1 MLKRIIANCCLLVS
15 CLLFFSVSCGQEKL
29 PETEIEKIRF
39 AFNGVE
45 RSFSV
50 VGKQSASSEECS
62 SLASKTIEQGLT
74 AISQTLAQGQEESDS
89 LDGLEYDQ
97 PPMIQFQYLKALF
110 EKAGNQFVSGR
121 KYYHTVTGK
130 AYLDVE
136 SGERKTSAD
145 GG

>member
-50 VGKQSASSEECS
+50 VGKPSASSEECS
-62 SLASKTIEQGLT
+62 SLASKTIEQGADRYFT
-74 AISQTLAQGQEESDS
+74 NACTRARGKRFPRRIGIRPAAYDS
-89 LDGLEYDQ
+89 VSVSEG
-97 PPMIQFQYLKALF
+97 
-110 EKAGNQFVSGR
+110 FV
-121 KYYHTVTGK
+121 
-130 AYLDVE
+130 
-136 SGERKTSAD
+136 
-145 GG
+145 